1 MSLDPKSTHYDA
13 GGIET
18 LTIIKAK
25 LTPEQYK
32 GYLLGNIIKYST
44 RQNYK
49 GDPRRDAEK
58 CAFYADAQ
66 VMFMAEISHI
76 EGYIPKNI

>member
-1 MSLDPKSTHYDA
+1 MELQLSSFVEGGKHYRA

-18 LTIIKAK
+18 IDIIKAK

-44 RQNYK
+44 RLNFK
-49 GDPRRDAEK
+49 DSSL
-58 CAFYADAQ
+58 ADANKCYDYAYWLTLLEQ
-66 VMFMAEISHI
+66 
-76 EGYIPKNI
+76 KNAANT